1 MLKITAKAANE
12 QQNKNHPAN
21 ENKHSAKDFFQKISV
36 NQVDLHVQR
45 GKDPI
50 DVLSVKIA
58 KCTLQC

>member
-36 NQVDLHVQR
+36 N
-45 GKDPI
+45 
-50 DVLSVKIA
+50 
-58 KCTLQC
+58 

>member
-21 ENKHSAKDFFQKISV
+21 ENKHSAKDCFGKVSV
-36 NQVDLHVQR
+36 NEVDLHVQR
-45 GKDPI
+45 CEDPI